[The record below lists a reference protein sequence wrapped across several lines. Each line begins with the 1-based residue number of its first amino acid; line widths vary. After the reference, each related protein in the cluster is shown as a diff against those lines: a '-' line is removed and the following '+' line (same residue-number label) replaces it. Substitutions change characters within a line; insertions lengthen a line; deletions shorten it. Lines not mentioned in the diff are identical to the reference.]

1 MSKRARTSFRSPEF
15 RVREGDV
22 FSDDAPQVKAAPDL
36 FEDVD
41 DHIERLERATAN
53 PGELR
58 NTPIRT
64 AEKKKPA
71 KRK

>member
-1 MSKRARTSFRSPEF
+1 MPKRAITSFRTAEF

-22 FSDDAPQVKAAPDL
+22 FADDAGQVKAAPDL
-36 FEDVD
+36 FEDVN
-41 DHIERLERATAN
+41 DHVERLERATAN

-64 AEKKKPA
+64 AEKKTR
-71 KRK
+71 KRKS